1 MAFETITPMQAMTM
15 FSPLLAADDRAPA
28 YLNMAIGAHADE
40 SFFGNMY
47 PYIMARYALH
57 FLALDI
63 QEEKLLDEIIN
74 GGEGED
80 LIQGA
85 LTSRR
90 AGAMAETYAD
100 NTAGS
105 KWSTTDP
112 EMSKTIHGLA
122 YQKLIRGYEMPM
134 IAR

>member
-1 MAFETITPMQAMTM
+1 M
-15 FSPLLAADDRAPA
+15 FSPLLAADARAPA
-28 YLNMAIGAHADE
+28 YLNMAIGAHAPE
-40 SFFGNMY
+40 SYFGQMY

-63 QEEKLLDEIIN
+63 QEEKLLDQIIN
-74 GGEGED
+74 GGEGEE

-90 AGAMAETYAD
+90 AGAMAESYAD
-100 NTAGS
+100 NSVGS
-105 KWSTTDP
+105 KWSVGDP
-112 EMSKTIHGLA
+112 EFSKTVHGLA
-122 YQKLIRGYEMPM
+122 YLKLIRAYEMPM